1 LIHGAVNAKRDA
13 VIPFSIV
20 GKSWEAVID
29 SGFNGDLE
37 LPESLRLPLR
47 AERIGTSHTSLA
59 GGQSIIEDVYE
70 VSVDFDGEHV
80 RAQATF
86 VPDAQILVGARL
98 MRRHR
103 LEIDY
108 PRQTVLLER
117 SQSPA

>member
-1 LIHGAVNAKRDA
+1 MLQGTVNAKRD
-13 VIPFSIV
+13 SIV
-20 GKSWEAVID
+20 TLMVDGKTWPAIID

-37 LPESLRLPLR
+37 LPESLRLPLK
-47 AERIGTSHTSLA
+47 AVRIGRSHTSLA
-59 GGQSIIEDVYE
+59 GGQSIVEDVYE
-70 VSVDFDGEHV
+70 LLFDFDGEQV

-108 PRQTVLLER
+108 PNRTVRLER
-117 SQSPA
+117 